1 MERLKD
7 SRGWI
12 WAHPDWPVFRWDQGR
27 LARALASARLAQGKV
42 LGAIRLFDPKL
53 TLEAVAAVLVEDGV
67 TTSAIE
73 GERLD
78 PAAVRS
84 SVARRLGLPT
94 AGLPAAPRAVQ
105 GLVEVLLD
113 ATQYHDRQLTRQR
126 LCGWQAALFPT
137 GYSGLKI
144 RTGALRGKAA
154 MRVVSG
160 RIGRERVH
168 FEAPPRPRLEDE
180 LRRFLAWFGSPPRD
194 VDGLMRA
201 GLAHLWFVTLH
212 PFEDGN
218 GRLARAITDM
228 ALAQD
233 ERQPMRAFSLSSQ
246 ILREREA
253 YYAILERT
261 QKGGLDVTDW
271 LAWFLKQVES
281 AAVAAET
288 TIADTLAKA
297 RFWLRHQATHLNERQ
312 RKVLNRLLDAGPDGF
327 EGGMNTRKYMSLTRT
342 SRVTAYRELADLVE
356 KGCLEPTGKG
366 GRSRAYRLSGDFRLR
381 RRTSFFRESPAQARS
396 PQHAR
401 RTGLR

>member
-1 MERLKD
+1 MKRITTP
-7 SRGWI
+7 RHWI
-12 WAHPDWPVFRWDQGR
+12 WEHPGWPAFAWDAGE
-27 LARALASARLAQGKV
+27 LARPLAASRLAQGKV
-42 LGAIRLFDPKL
+42 LGALRLFDPTL
-53 TLEAVAAVLVEDGV
+53 TLEAAASVLVEDGV

-94 AGLPAAPRAVQ
+94 AGLPAPPRAVQ

-113 ATQYHDRQLTRQR
+113 ATQRHDRPLTLKR

-137 GYSGLKI
+137 GYSGLRKI

-160 RIGRERVH
+160 RVGRERVH
-168 FEAPPRPRLEDE
+168 FEAPPRAGLGGELE
-180 LRRFLAWFGSPPRD
+180 RFLAWFASPPRE
-194 VDGLMRA
+194 VDGLVRA

-246 ILREREA
+246 VLRERES
-253 YYAILERT
+253 YYGILEAT
-261 QKGGLDVTDW
+261 QRGDLDVTDW
-271 LAWFLKQVES
+271 LAWFLAQVES
-281 AAVAAET
+281 AAVAAEA
-288 TIADTLAKA
+288 TIAVTLAKA
-297 RFWLRHQATHLNERQ
+297 RFWLRHQATDLSERQ
-312 RKVLNRLLDAGPDGF
+312 RKVINRLLDAGPDGF
-327 EGGMNTRKYMSLTRT
+327 EGGMNTRKYMGLTRT
-342 SRVTAYRELADLVE
+342 SRATAYRELADLVE
-356 KGCLEPTGKG
+356 KGCLEPTGNG
-366 GRSRAYRLSGDFRLR
+366 GRSSAYRVRW
-381 RRTSFFRESPAQARS
+381 
-396 PQHAR
+396 
-401 RTGLR
+401 